1 MKCECT
7 YKIISINRK
16 INCVLSKKK
25 EKCDTDKNEYK
36 KSYRPCIQQWKFIT
50 MQTKQLKNIIYQ
62 VITIIMFFKLSI
74 ISLDII
80 NCYESTAPNIGE

>member
-1 MKCECT
+1 M
-7 YKIISINRK
+7 
-16 INCVLSKKK
+16 
-25 EKCDTDKNEYK
+25 DKNEYK

-50 MQTKQLKNIIYQ
+50 MHKKKKIEKYHLSSNYHNN
-62 VITIIMFFKLSI
+62 VLKLSI